1 MIIIKINNGC
11 VEIQEE
17 AGYRDMEI
25 MTILAHALG
34 MKAAQTFKDKDVAH
48 IMLGHAYKMARRAAN
63 KSYAARRGGGLYD

>member
-1 MIIIKINNGC
+1 
-11 VEIQEE
+11 
-17 AGYRDMEI
+17 MEI